1 MIIRN
6 QAVLDTHAL
15 DAIVSE
21 PRLFRDVSAAVE
33 AEHLRLLWTEVTFS
47 EIAALP
53 DLRHRT
59 NLYNFVCSHA
69 TLVSPRP
76 PEASEDED
84 DLAEGIS
91 LDAAGYGPP
100 RDPRGAVIVAA
111 AALVRGVVCTRD
123 RKLALRARLSQVQ
136 AVRPEN
142 LVQWASPVAV
152 PAADA
157 DVRAFFGGRR

>member
-33 AEHLRLLWTEVTFS
+33 AEHLRLLWTEVTFR

-53 DLRHRT
+53 NLRHRT

-69 TLVSPRP
+69 TLVTPRP
-76 PEASEDED
+76 PEVSGEEDELTD
-84 DLAEGIS
+84 GAV
-91 LDAAGYGPP
+91 LDAACYGPP
-100 RDPRGAVIVAA
+100 RDPRGAVLVAA
-111 AALVRGVVCTRD
+111 AVLAGGVICTRD

-152 PAADA
+152 PRADA
-157 DVRAFFGGRR
+157 PTLFGRRR